1 MKTNVCCFFGHR
13 TIPETKE
20 LKERLSAVIEKLIT
34 SEQVDT
40 FLFGSKSRFNDLC
53 RELVTKSKEKHPHI
67 KRIYVRAEF
76 PAIREEYKAYLLR
89 DYDDTYYPETLLGAG
104 RAAYVERNR
113 EMIRKSGVCVV
124 YFKEDNAPA
133 GRRSGTEIALRYA
146 LRQGK
151 RVIRL

>member
-1 MKTNVCCFFGHR
+1 MGENVCCFFGHR
-13 TIPETKE
+13 TITETNE
-20 LKERLSAVIEKLIT
+20 LKDRLSAVIERLIT
-34 SEQVDT
+34 TEKIDT

-53 RELVTKSKEKHPHI
+53 YELVTKSKERYPHV

-76 PAIREEYKAYLLR
+76 PSISEEYKAYLLNG
-89 DYDDTYYPETLLGAG
+89 YEDTYYPQSMIGAG

-151 RVIRL
+151 RIIRL

>member
-1 MKTNVCCFFGHR
+1 MKANVCCFFGHR
-13 TIPETKE
+13 TITETNE
-20 LKERLSAVIEKLIT
+20 LKDRLSAVIERLIT
-34 SEQVDT
+34 TEKIDT

-53 RELVTKSKEKHPHI
+53 YELVTKSKELYPHV

-76 PAIREEYKAYLLR
+76 PSISEEYKAYLLNG
-89 DYDDTYYPETLLGAG
+89 YEDTYYPQSMVGAG

-133 GRRSGTEIALRYA
+133 GRRSGTEAALRYA